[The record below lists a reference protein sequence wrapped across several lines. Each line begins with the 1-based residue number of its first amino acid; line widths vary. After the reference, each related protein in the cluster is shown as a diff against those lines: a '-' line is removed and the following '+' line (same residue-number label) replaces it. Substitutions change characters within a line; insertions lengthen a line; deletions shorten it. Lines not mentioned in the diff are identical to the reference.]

1 MVFPTLYLLLCQR
14 IFNEAFRENY
24 ELGLP
29 LLTVALAFTM
39 ATLAQRGNGRRMQQN
54 QLLDGVIVAA
64 LSILIVAA
72 VWYRPTAQYPY
83 LWHGFG
89 GAVALTCLAVALIFV
104 IQLVFMNQ
112 GCEFAYRLSRGSSVL
127 VLVVLCAMYLPMLLQ
142 PPWGITNAGDATHQ
156 VLEEISGPLV
166 GHFPGINAVSTY
178 TTLLGIP
185 LTILRLIPMS
195 ASFQMVAVMIWTN
208 FLVILVPLGM
218 TFIAR
223 RLLNVRQTV
232 LAAVCV
238 VPIVGV
244 TGHWGA
250 AASNFESLSMV
261 PGRTLMPVLLGG
273 VAVYLYGHHISLQYF
288 AIGAVAVLTAFN
300 NVEFGAPAA
309 ASATVLVLCSAVFQG
324 SVKAKIASFLSGLF
338 VALSALIVLSL
349 AVRGRYD
356 VWFRIGSYAGK
367 PYSPAEEF
375 PLWSTHNLIIAICA
389 MAVIVGVKGL
399 KNSRGAASSAAIF
412 FGLWGLFAFP
422 YCSYRC
428 VAGMYMS
435 TQVYLIPAAM
445 AGISIVAVFKSEIS
459 EVNLKIKDLARIS
472 FPFVMLGS
480 LAVASVVQAPSP
492 IDEWS
497 RVFNRVRTSGW
508 QSNELRPMPDQWNT
522 QQIDWLRPE
531 DVRVAAEAIGPG
543 TLGYFGYMG
552 NSVEL
557 ATGINNLTRI
567 NSAEVLQIKGTRK
580 LEELA
585 CREVDESQP
594 DYIIVVGISF
604 PCSGYIQD
612 QVGELPETVQIM
624 KKSG

>member
-29 LLTVALAFTM
+29 LLTVALALIM
-39 ATLAQRGNGRRMQQN
+39 ATLAQRGSGRRMQQN
-54 QLLDGVIVAA
+54 QLLDGVIVAV
-64 LSILIVAA
+64 SILIVVA

-89 GAVALTCLAVALIFV
+89 GAVALTCLAIASIFV
-104 IQLVFMNQ
+104 IRLVFMNQ
-112 GCEFAYRLSRGSSVL
+112 GREFTFRLSRGSAVL
-127 VLVVLCAMYLPMLLQ
+127 VSVVLCAMYLPMLLQ

-178 TTLLGIP
+178 TTLLGTP
-185 LTILRLIPMS
+185 LTIFRLVPLS
-195 ASFQMVAVMIWTN
+195 ASIQMATVIIWTN
-208 FLVILVPLGM
+208 ILVILVPLGM
-218 TFIAR
+218 AFIAR
-223 RLLNVRQTV
+223 RLFNVSQ
-232 LAAVCV
+232 LLFGAVFV

-244 TGHWGA
+244 SGNWGA

-261 PGRTLMPVLLGG
+261 PGRTLMPILLGG
-273 VAVYLYGHHISLQYF
+273 LLVYLNEHRVGSQYF
-288 AIGAVAVLTAFN
+288 AIGVVAVLTAFN

-309 ASATVLVLCSAVFQG
+309 LSATAFVACSASMQG
-324 SVKAKIASFLSGLF
+324 NAKTKFASFVSGMLAAVSTLVVF
-338 VALSALIVLSL
+338 SL
-349 AVRGRYD
+349 LVRGKYD

-375 PLWSTHNLIIAICA
+375 PLWSTHNLIIAVCA

-399 KNSRGAASSAAIF
+399 KNSRGAASSSAIF
-412 FGLWGLFAFP
+412 FGLWGLLAFP

-435 TQVYLIPAAM
+435 TQVYFIPAVM
-445 AGISIVAVFKSEIS
+445 AGISIFALFKSEIA
-459 EVNLKIKDLARIS
+459 EVNLKIKDLARMS
-472 FPFVMLGS
+472 LPFVMLGS

-497 RVFNRVRTSGW
+497 RAFNRVRTSGW
-508 QSNELRPMPDQWNT
+508 QSDELRPMPDQWTT

-543 TLGYFGYMG
+543 SLGSFGYMG

-594 DYIIVVGISF
+594 DYIIVVGIGF
-604 PCSGYIQD
+604 PCSGYVQD
-612 QVGELPETVQIM
+612 QVGGLPETVQIM
-624 KKSG
+624 KKNG

>member
-1 MVFPTLYLLLCQR
+1 MQDKQLRDGLSVAVVSVF
-14 IFNEAFRENY
+14 I
-24 ELGLP
+24 
-29 LLTVALAFTM
+29 
-39 ATLAQRGNGRRMQQN
+39 
-54 QLLDGVIVAA
+54 IV
-64 LSILIVAA
+64 A

-89 GAVALTCLAVALIFV
+89 GAVALTCLAIASLFLIRLVFVNRGRELTYQLSQRAVRLVSVAL
-104 IQLVFMNQ
+104 
-112 GCEFAYRLSRGSSVL
+112 
-127 VLVVLCAMYLPMLLQ
+127 CAIYLPMLIQ

-166 GHFPGINAVSTY
+166 GHFPGISAVSTY

-185 LTILRLIPMS
+185 LTILRLIPIS
-195 ASFQMVAVMIWTN
+195 ASFQMAMVMIWTN
-208 FLVILVPLGM
+208 ILVILVPLVM

-223 RLLNVRQTV
+223 RLLNVRHV
-232 LAAVCV
+232 VVAAVYV
-238 VPIVGV
+238 LPLVGV
-244 TGHWGA
+244 SGYWGA

-273 VAVYLYGHHISLQYF
+273 VLVYLNGYRIGMQYF

-309 ASATVLVLCSAVFQG
+309 ASATVLVLCSALFQG
-324 SVKAKIASFLSGLF
+324 NVKAKFASFLSGLL
-338 VALSALIVLSL
+338 VALSALVVLSL

-367 PYSPAEEF
+367 PYSPAEAF
-375 PLWSTHNLIIAICA
+375 PIWSTHNLILAVCA
-389 MAVIVGVKGL
+389 VAVVVGVTGL
-399 KNSRGAASSAAIF
+399 KKSWGVASSAATF
-412 FGLWGLFAFP
+412 FGLWGLLAFP

-435 TQVYLIPAAM
+435 TQVYLVPSVM
-445 AGISIVAVFKSEIS
+445 AGISIVALFRNEMSQAKLE
-459 EVNLKIKDLARIS
+459 IKDLARIS
-472 FPFVMLGS
+472 LPFVVLGS
-480 LAVASVVQAPSP
+480 LAVASVIQAPSP

-508 QSNELRPMPDQWNT
+508 QADELRPMPDQWT
-522 QQIDWLRPE
+522 TKQIDWLRTE
-531 DVRVAAEAIGPG
+531 EVRLAAEAIGPG

-585 CREVDESQP
+585 CREVDESRP
-594 DYIIVVGISF
+594 DFIIVVGIGF

-612 QVGELPETVQIM
+612 QVGGLPSTVQIM
-624 KKSG
+624 KKNG